1 MIRRLGQD
9 TQTMHAELMALL
21 LADPGRGHW
30 WQLDG
35 SFVRKVVKGI
45 RYVYFQYSLPGGGKL
60 QVAVGAASPEV
71 DAIVAAYETGRRER
85 DGDQER
91 IGRLASMLS
100 ASGHRRVTHAVAR
113 VLKALADAGV
123 FRLGGVLVGTH
134 AFRLLG
140 DLLGVEWPEG
150 TWTTEDIDV
159 AGRSESG
166 HELDIEVATPRLEA
180 DVPSALE
187 NLHMGF
193 VPVPA
198 FDPDHPS
205 TSFKVRGKQLR
216 VDLLTPGSDR
226 EQAPVYI
233 PRFRAAAAPIKHL
246 SLLLQQPVPAAAVN
260 GGAVL
265 VAVPQPAAFA
275 LHKLLVSQT
284 RSLVQQ
290 TKVVKDLQQAA
301 LLLEVLAE
309 DRPDDLEEACAAF
322 RAAGPSVVA
331 KVVRGAKAAAKRHPE
346 GATAVDVVT
355 AALG

>member
-1 MIRRLGQD
+1 
-9 TQTMHAELMALL
+9 MHAELMALL

-35 SFVRKVVKGI
+35 SFVRKVIKGAE
-45 RYVYFQYSLPGGGKL
+45 YVYFQYSQPGGGKV
-60 QVAVGAASPEV
+60 QVAVGPASTEV
-71 DAIVAAYETGRRER
+71 DAIVAAYRSGQGARA
-85 DGDQER
+85 GDQER
-91 IGRLASMLS
+91 LQRLAGML
-100 ASGHRRVTHAVAR
+100 AAAGHRRVSHAAAR

-150 TWTTEDIDV
+150 TWATEDIDV
-159 AGRSESG
+159 AGHAEAGREI
-166 HELDIEVATPRLEA
+166 DIEVATPRHVA
-180 DVPSALE
+180 DLPSALE
-187 NLHMGF
+187 NLQMGF

-198 FDPDHPS
+198 FDPRHPS
-205 TSFKVRGKQLR
+205 TSFKVRGRQLR

-226 EQAPVYI
+226 EQEPVYI
-233 PRFRAAAAPIKHL
+233 PRLRAAAAPIKFL
-246 SLLLQQPVPAAAVN
+246 SLLLHEPVPAAAVN

-284 RSLVQQ
+284 RSMVQQ

-331 KVVRGAKAAAKRHPE
+331 KVARGGVAVAKRFPESAAAVEVLQRE
-346 GATAVDVVT
+346 LAAGA
-355 AALG
+355 